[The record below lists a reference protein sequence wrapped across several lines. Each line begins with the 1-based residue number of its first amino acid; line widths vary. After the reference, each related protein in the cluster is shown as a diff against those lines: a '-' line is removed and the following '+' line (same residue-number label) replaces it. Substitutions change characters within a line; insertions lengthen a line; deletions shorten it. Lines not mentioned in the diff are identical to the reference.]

1 MAFRLI
7 LNMLNLLVM
16 IAFLVRSKNI
26 LFGQICSKNSKLSV
40 SDETW
45 WVDQV
50 EYAELN
56 SDTHFFLFWAEN
68 NFFGQICFK
77 NIKIFYLR
85 WKLVRNPFEYAEF
98 GGYVH
103 LSCFGLMIPILAKFG
118 PKKENY
124 LFQMKFGK
132 WANWKMLNSMVMFIC
147 PTLDW

>member
-1 MAFRLI
+1 
-7 LNMLNLLVM
+7 MLNLLVM

-26 LFGQICSKNSKLSV
+26 LFGQICSKNSKLSF

-56 SDTHFFLFWAEN
+56 SDTHFILFWAEN

-98 GGYVH
+98 GGYVY
-103 LSCFGLMIPILAKFG
+103 LSCFGLMISFRWNLANEPTEKCWIRWWCSFALLWTD
-118 PKKENY
+118 NT
-124 LFQMKFGK
+124 LL
-132 WANWKMLNSMVMFIC
+132 WANLIKKILKLSV
-147 PTLDW
+147 